1 MLVTAKLDPTFITA
15 AFNKSRFYM
24 FSKREPMDSGA
35 KELGRDMYNE
45 KVGQAA

>member
-1 MLVTAKLDPTFITA
+1 
-15 AFNKSRFYM
+15 M

-45 KVGQAA
+45 KIGQAAQ